1 MDGSKLVLSVFNST
15 SYLQSATIKGNVPFK
30 MRRKLVILLIA
41 KFLVCLANPVAQNA
55 EEQGEELEDLKYN
68 YCQLPTRSN
77 SYEEG
82 EPIH

>member
-1 MDGSKLVLSVFNST
+1 MS
-15 SYLQSATIKGNVPFK
+15 
-30 MRRKLVILLIA
+30 RKILILLIA
-41 KFLVCLANPVAQNA
+41 KFLVCLANPVAQND

-77 SYEEG
+77 SYVRG